1 MPVVQTPEEQV
12 LWIAEMI
19 QVSKMPTLLHLK

>member
-19 QVSKMPTLLHLK
+19 QVSKMPTSLHLE